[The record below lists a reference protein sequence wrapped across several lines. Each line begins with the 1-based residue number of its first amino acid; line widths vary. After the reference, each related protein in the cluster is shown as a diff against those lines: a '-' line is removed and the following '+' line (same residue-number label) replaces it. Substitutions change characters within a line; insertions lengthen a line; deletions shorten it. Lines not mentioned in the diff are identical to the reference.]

1 LIADYLSSAGIG
13 SSVRSLEL
21 NSWAAEK
28 DKYHYDLIISRTT
41 PWGMLMHAG
50 WGSGYFDSRRS
61 GRGVLHTV
69 DDPAFLDLCDS
80 VLKSTDPKERR
91 NLGKKIQDY
100 YAEQLPAAAL
110 YWNLII
116 TPANDRFSGWKPD
129 PLYGIYN
136 TDTFLSL
143 ERRNGG

>member
-1 LIADYLSSAGIG
+1 
-13 SSVRSLEL
+13 
-21 NSWAAEK
+21 
-28 DKYHYDLIISRTT
+28 
-41 PWGMLMHAG
+41 MLMHAG